1 MQFAGAFVAG
11 SFGVPPAISTASI
24 MYAGILILID
34 SEVPHE
40 GFAAAYSTCATR
52 GCAGS
57 AFAVADTVS
66 NSVWISANLRFAAVS
81 VLKKAAKNLTH
92 SARWRSPGSCDASTV
107 TSFAVP
113 VAPVL
118 KLSVKKTSASAAIQ
132 SGFVTCA

>member
-11 SFGVPPAISTASI
+11 SFGVPPALSTASI
-24 MYAGILILID
+24 KYAGLLILID
-34 SEVPHE
+34 SGPHWL
-40 GFAAAYSTCATR
+40 AAPYSTCATR

-66 NSVWISANLRFAAVS
+66 NSVWISANLRFASVS